1 MTEFMPAEVVPV
13 TAGVVV
19 GVATARL
26 RPRRLRLSAEIVL
39 SAAIGSAAAYL
50 TGELR
55 ESWAYLVFD
64 VGQVLVA
71 ALVTSAVLE
80 LGAARRRVNPEPVRR
95 RR

>member
-13 TAGVVV
+13 AAGVVV

-26 RPRRLRLSAEIVL
+26 RPRRLRLSAAIVL

-80 LGAARRRVNPEPVRR
+80 LGAARRRADPEPVRR